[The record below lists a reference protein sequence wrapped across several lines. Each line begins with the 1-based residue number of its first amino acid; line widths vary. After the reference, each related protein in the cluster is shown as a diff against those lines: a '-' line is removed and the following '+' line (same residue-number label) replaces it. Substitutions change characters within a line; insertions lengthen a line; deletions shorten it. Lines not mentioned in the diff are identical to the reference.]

1 MKVAIYCRV
10 STDEQNVQQQRD
22 LLVKY
27 CNEKD
32 YKFRS
37 YMDSG
42 VSGSISD
49 RLQWQQLLKDLEN
62 KEFDILLVT
71 KVDRITRSLKYAV
84 WFYEWLQANT
94 HIKFISLY
102 DSIDLTTPDGYFNFM
117 LQCLL
122 SERELQINK
131 WRSRIGIERA
141 KLEGKYKGGTKGRT
155 WTN

>member
-1 MKVAIYCRV
+1 
-10 STDEQNVQQQRD
+10 
-22 LLVKY
+22 
-27 CNEKD
+27 
-32 YKFRS
+32 
-37 YMDSG
+37 MDSG

-49 RLQWQQLLKDLEN
+49 RIQWQQLLKDLEN

-84 WFYEWLQANT
+84 WFYEWLQSNA